1 MILAMAADIVLRR
14 NMRISY
20 TAGPHRI
27 APSGFDA
34 TTHGSHHVELCNE
47 INVMWNSLA
56 ERERERGVT
65 QTYGTRAVM
74 PKVDVVETF
83 GLKREELES
92 ASHGDMKKDE
102 PEEDLYFIEPSDDLD
117 DALAA
122 AVDGADNTPAP
133 SSPPGAVDTKLIS
146 TTGACFCTTIFIV
159 DALTIPA

>member
-1 MILAMAADIVLRR
+1 MTVLSRHQGPSIPSTSAPTAAQTLVAHLNDQLLPRVNPFLGKLRLE
-14 NMRISY
+14 
-20 TAGPHRI
+20 A
-27 APSGFDA
+27 
-34 TTHGSHHVELCNE
+34 
-47 INVMWNSLA
+47 A

-122 AVDGADNTPAP
+122 AVDGADNMPPP